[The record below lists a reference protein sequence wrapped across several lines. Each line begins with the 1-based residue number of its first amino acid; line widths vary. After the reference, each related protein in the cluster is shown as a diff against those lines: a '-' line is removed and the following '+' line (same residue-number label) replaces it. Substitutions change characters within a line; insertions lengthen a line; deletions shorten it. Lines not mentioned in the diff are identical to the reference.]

1 MVTDALES
9 GFKKRSQLLK
19 WCTEANRMKFNTDN
33 RYKHMYVYVYLYI
46 CVYIYMCVCI
56 YIPSY
61 LKNVNQQHKYRVL
74 GTWVIYLKKA
84 CSFSDH
90 ILYKPKV

>member
-9 GFKKRSQLLK
+9 GFKKRSQLLE

-46 CVYIYMCVCI
+46 CVYIYVCAYI
-56 YIPSY
+56 YSLIFKKCKSTAQVPGSR
-61 LKNVNQQHKYRVL
+61 NL
-74 GTWVIYLKKA
+74 GNLPKKGLQL
-84 CSFSDH
+84 F
-90 ILYKPKV
+90 